1 MFRYKLTIEYNGA
14 AFFGWQIQD
23 TGTTVQ
29 GQIEIALAKF
39 TKQQP
44 RVNGSGRTDS
54 GVHALGQVAHID
66 LTNEWDPQKMRE
78 AANYHLKPDAIS
90 ILSVELV
97 DENFDA
103 RFAATERHYIY
114 RIINRRAPLA
124 LDLGLAWHVRQ
135 ELDAKAMH
143 QAAQYL
149 IGHHDFTTF
158 RSVHCQAKSP
168 IKTVNKVCV
177 TRHDEDI
184 EIEVSARSF
193 MHNQVR
199 SFVGSLKNVGEGR
212 WEPLQIDLALKAC
225 NRAECGEV
233 APAHGLYLAQIDYG
247 QIAH

>member
-23 TGTTVQ
+23 EGKTVQ
-29 GQIEIALAKF
+29 GQIEIALSKF

-54 GVHALGQVAHID
+54 GVHALGQIAHIE
-66 LTNEWDPQKMRE
+66 LTDQWDAHKIRE
-78 AANYHLKPDAIS
+78 AVNYHLKPDAIS
-90 ILSVELV
+90 VINVEPIAA
-97 DENFDA
+97 EFDA
-103 RFAATERHYIY
+103 RFSATERHYIY
-114 RIINRRAPLA
+114 RIVNRRAPLA
-124 LDLGLAWHVRQ
+124 IDKGLAWHVQ
-135 ELDAKAMH
+135 KPLDADAMH

-149 IGHHDFTTF
+149 VGLHDFTTF

-168 IKTVNKVCV
+168 IKTVNCV
-177 TRHDEDI
+177 NVTAADEMI

-212 WEPLQIDLALKAC
+212 WQPKQMQTALEAC
-225 NRAECGEV
+225 DRHQCGEV
-233 APAHGLYLAQIDYG
+233 APAHGLYLVGVDY
-247 QIAH
+247 